1 MEENNLKVE
10 RRKDQRT
17 GSVPKENKEMP
28 GQGPG
33 TQNAA
38 ITERSS
44 HARIISMS
52 NETPCLD
59 GVELS
64 RLEQSFQEWVENS
77 PRLDVRLSR
86 KRIFLIFLLIR
97 YTGAKLNEVLSMDP
111 FRDIDHNRH
120 LVVFGGREFA
130 SGRPPREVQI
140 PQGFSMALK
149 DLLDDPLF
157 KKSLRSLFIV
167 DPGHVRRKFY
177 ERAAACGF
185 HKALGAPDAIRKS
198 RAVELMQGNMPLPV
212 VQRMLGHSTPNLTA
226 SYVAFSDD
234 DVQQV
239 AKLFVEKESQR
250 KTSARNTFFGKI
262 RAIQKGDIQSK
273 IELVTMT
280 GYPITT
286 LITNHSL
293 ERLGLRAGSLITAE
307 VKAPWVMLY
316 KDDKE
321 PHSTAENLFRGTV
334 ERIMRGKIAAEVVV
348 RIADGTELCSVVTE
362 ESRRRL
368 DIQKNDVLWVA
379 FNAFAVVLH
388 VD

>member
-1 MEENNLKVE
+1 VKVKAD
-10 RRKDQRT
+10 RKKDQRT
-17 GSVPKENKEMP
+17 GSASEDKEEMP
-28 GQGPG
+28 DQGLG
-33 TQNAA
+33 TQHTA

-44 HARIISMS
+44 HARIVSMS

-59 GVELS
+59 AVELS
-64 RLEQSFQEWVENS
+64 RLEQSFQAWVENS

-86 KRIFLIFLLIR
+86 KRILLIFLLIR
-97 YTGAKLNEVLSMDP
+97 YTGAKLNEVLSLDP
-111 FRDIDHNRH
+111 FRDIDHSRH
-120 LVVFGGREFA
+120 MVVFGARERA

-140 PQGFSMALK
+140 PEGFSMALK
-149 DLLDDPLF
+149 DLLDDPSF

-198 RAVELMQGNMPLPV
+198 RAFELMQGNMPLPV

-234 DVQQV
+234 DVQEV
-239 AKLFVEKESQR
+239 AKFFIEKESRR

-262 RAIQKGDIQSK
+262 RAIQRGDIQSK
-273 IELVTMT
+273 IDLITMS
-280 GYPITT
+280 GYSITT

-293 ERLGLRAGSLITAE
+293 ERLGLRTGSLITAE

-321 PHSTAENLFRGTV
+321 PHSTAENIFRGTV
-334 ERIMRGKIAAEVVV
+334 HRIISGKVTTEVVV
-348 RIADGTELCSVVTE
+348 LISDGTELCSVVTE

-368 DIQKNDVLWVA
+368 DIQENDVLWVA
-379 FNAFAVVLH
+379 FNAVAVVLH